1 MRRRFINPVSK
12 LRLPIRRNTRTQA
25 ARLPQRVHT
34 VGMSESR
41 PRPWRRP
48 PRLINP
54 RLTRGARGRILLRV
68 YFFQVGLAVLSLMLA
83 LWAADLVTGDSIAR
97 AVLVAAIA
105 STAFILFI
113 GPRSV
118 TAHPRHSIGGHLVA
132 AAAASV
138 VGFVVEDLL
147 GAQFVGD
154 SSLLFGFYAALT
166 VGLAMLLMA
175 LTDTEHAPAAGTAL
189 AIAAHGVDWQLI
201 VFLTTMVLL
210 LAAVHAVLKDRL
222 HDFF

>member
-1 MRRRFINPVSK
+1 MMRRRFNPIARVRVPLRQK
-12 LRLPIRRNTRTQA
+12 AQTRTTRLPERRFRP
-25 ARLPQRVHT
+25 AR
-34 VGMSESR
+34 
-41 PRPWRRP
+41 WRS
-48 PRLINP
+48 RLINP

-68 YFFQVGLAVLSLMLA
+68 YFFQVGLAAVSLMLA
-83 LWAADLVTGDSIAR
+83 LWAADLITGDSVAR

-118 TAHPRHSIGGHLVA
+118 TANPRHSIGGHAVAVA
-132 AAAASV
+132 AASLVDFFAEYV
-138 VGFVVEDLL
+138 TGT
-147 GAQFVGD
+147 QFTGD
-154 SSLLFGFYAALT
+154 FSLLFGFYAALA

-189 AIAAHGVDWQLI
+189 AIVAHGLDWELA
-201 VFLTTMVLL
+201 VFLMTMVLL
-210 LAAVHAVLKDRL
+210 LAGVHALLKDRL

>member
-1 MRRRFINPVSK
+1 MRQRFTNSVSR
-12 LRLPIRRNTRTQA
+12 LRLPIRRNALLRTP
-25 ARLPQRVHT
+25 RLPQRT
-34 VGMSESR
+34 RAGSPERNSR
-41 PRPWRRP
+41 PLGRT

-68 YFFQVGLAVLSLMLA
+68 YFFQAGLAAVSLMLA
-83 LWAADLVTGDSIAR
+83 LWAADLLTGDSVAR

-118 TAHPRHSIGGHLVA
+118 TAHPRHSIGGHAVAVVA
-132 AAAASV
+132 ASLV
-138 VGFVVEDLL
+138 YFFFEYLV
-147 GAQFVGD
+147 GAQFANGF
-154 SSLLFGFYAALT
+154 SLLFGFYAALA

-189 AIAAHGVDWQLI
+189 AVVAHGVDWQLV

-210 LAAVHAVLKDRL
+210 LAAVHGLLKDRL

>member
-1 MRRRFINPVSK
+1 MRRRFNPVAKIRIPLRQKALSRTT
-12 LRLPIRRNTRTQA
+12 RLPERR
-25 ARLPQRVHT
+25 LHP
-34 VGMSESR
+34 SR
-41 PRPWRRP
+41 WN

-68 YFFQVGLAVLSLMLA
+68 YFFQVGLAALSLMLA
-83 LWAADLVTGDSIAR
+83 LWAADLLTGDSIAR

-118 TAHPRHSIGGHLVA
+118 TAHPRHSIGGHAVAVA
-132 AAAASV
+132 AASLV
-138 VGFVVEDLL
+138 DLFAEYL
-147 GAQFVGD
+147 SGANFAD
-154 SSLLFGFYAALT
+154 EFSLLFGFYAALA

-189 AIAAHGVDWQLI
+189 AIVAHGVDWQLV
-201 VFLTTMVLL
+201 VFLTTIVLL
-210 LAAVHAVLKDRL
+210 LAAVHALLKDRL

>member
-1 MRRRFINPVSK
+1 M
-12 LRLPIRRNTRTQA
+12 
-25 ARLPQRVHT
+25 
-34 VGMSESR
+34 
-41 PRPWRRP
+41 
-48 PRLINP
+48 NP

-68 YFFQVGLAVLSLMLA
+68 YFFQVGLAALSLMLA
-83 LWAADLVTGDSIAR
+83 LWAADLLTGDSVAR

-118 TAHPRHSIGGHLVA
+118 TAHPRHSIGGHAMAIVA
-132 AAAASV
+132 AGL
-138 VGFVVEDLL
+138 VGFVAEYLA
-147 GAQFVGD
+147 GAQFA
-154 SSLLFGFYAALT
+154 SELSLWFGFYAALA

-189 AIAAHGVDWQLI
+189 AIVAHGLDWELI
-201 VFLTTMVLL
+201 GFLATMVLL
-210 LAAVHAVLKDRL
+210 LAGVHALLKDRL

>member
-1 MRRRFINPVSK
+1 MRQRFSNPVSR
-12 LRLPIRRNTRTQA
+12 LRLPFRRHIFSRTARIPRRIRSVSLPKRY
-25 ARLPQRVHT
+25 ARPV
-34 VGMSESR
+34 
-41 PRPWRRP
+41 PRP

-54 RLTRGARGRILLRV
+54 RVTRGSRGYLFLRV
-68 YFFQVGLAVLSLMLA
+68 YFFQAGLAAVSLMLA
-83 LWAADLVTGDSIAR
+83 LWAADLLTGASIAR

-118 TAHPRHSIGGHLVA
+118 TAHPRHSIGGHMVAVVA
-132 AAAASV
+132 ASAV
-138 VGFVVEDLL
+138 YFVAEYFT
-147 GAQFVGD
+147 GAQFTGD
-154 SSLLFGFYAALT
+154 FSLLFGFYAALA

-189 AIAAHGVDWQLI
+189 AIIAHGVDWQLV
-201 VFLTTMVLL
+201 VFLMTMVLL
-210 LAAVHAVLKDRL
+210 LAAVHALLKDRL